1 MKKKDEKEQIVQDLH
16 KKFTKARLAVL
27 AEYAGLQV
35 EALREI
41 RNKLRGVGGEFKVI
55 KNTLAKRAISG
66 TSLSSIVDY
75 FQGPIA
81 IIIGYDDP
89 VVAAKVLKEI
99 ADREEKLKIKIGV
112 LEGQTLDRQGLR
124 TVAGLPSRERLRA
137 DLVQRLHSPM
147 ANLVGGL
154 KGIIRKFVFVLDGV
168 REIKEKEMGK
178 ENRHGEGQGRV

>member
-1 MKKKDEKEQIVQDLH
+1 MKKKDEKEQIVQELH
-16 KKFTKARLAVL
+16 KKFAKAKFAVL

-41 RNKLRGVGGEFKVI
+41 RNKLRGAGAEFKVV
-55 KNTLAKRAISG
+55 KNTLAKLAVSE
-66 TSLSSIVDY
+66 TSLKGIHDH

-81 IIIGYDDP
+81 VIIGYDDS
-89 VVAAKVLKEI
+89 VVAAKVLKEF

-112 LEGQTLDRQGLR
+112 LEGQLLDQKGIRS
-124 TVAGLPSRERLRA
+124 VAGLPSRERLRA
-137 DLVQRLHSPM
+137 SLVRQLYSPM

-154 KGIIRKFVFVLDGV
+154 KGVIQKFVFVLDGV

>member
-1 MKKKDEKEQIVQDLH
+1 MKKKDEKEKIIQDLH
-16 KKFTKARLAVL
+16 KKFSKAKLAVL

-41 RNKLRGVGGEFKVI
+41 RNKLRGVGGEFKVV
-55 KNTLAKRAISG
+55 KNTLAKRALPG
-66 TSLSSIVDY
+66 TSLSGISDH

-81 IIIGYDDP
+81 LIIGYDDP
-89 VVAAKVLKEI
+89 VVAAKVLKEF

-112 LEGQTLDRQGLR
+112 LEGQPLDRQGLR

-137 DLVQRLHSPM
+137 DLVRRLHSPM

-154 KGIIRKFVFVLDGV
+154 KGVIRKFVFILEAVKQKRTG
-168 REIKEKEMGK
+168 
-178 ENRHGEGQGRV
+178 

>member
-1 MKKKDEKEQIVQDLH
+1 MTKKGEKEQIVQELH
-16 KKFTKARLAVL
+16 KKFSKAKFAVL

-41 RNKLRGVGGEFKVI
+41 RNKLRGAGGEFKVV
-55 KNTLAKRAISG
+55 KNTLAKLAVSG
-66 TSLSSIVDY
+66 TSLKGISDH

-81 IIIGYDDP
+81 VIIGYDDP
-89 VVAAKVLKEI
+89 VVAAKVLKEF

-112 LEGQTLDRQGLR
+112 LEGQLLDQKGIR

-137 DLVQRLHSPM
+137 HLVQQLYSPM

-154 KGIIRKFVFVLDGV
+154 KGVIRKLVFVLDGV
-168 REIKEKEMGK
+168 KQKKTG
-178 ENRHGEGQGRV
+178 